1 MVRIT
6 PGPIIVALLGCLGAA
21 ALGLTTYTLPIQG
34 AASDPDLYALLSA
47 ALHDSP
53 KQLPPISVVLAVQA
67 VAPEPTAGD
76 SARPERVVPLQGAAA
91 ASEASNAWVTAAA
104 AADPAALREWL
115 GRWVWASA
123 VTDGDTVRLTLHRV
137 SFHRGCPWMSRLDA
151 VTARSPDFTTRLV
164 RVTGTC
170 PAMAS

>member
-34 AASDPDLYALLSA
+34 AASDPELFALLSA
-47 ALHDSP
+47 ALHDPP
-53 KQLPPISVVLAVQA
+53 KQIPPVSGTLAIEA
-67 VAPEPTAGD
+67 VAPEPIAGD
-76 SARPERVVPLQGAAA
+76 SALPEPAVPVEGAAA
-91 ASEASNAWVTAAA
+91 DSEKLSAWVTAAA
-104 AADPAALREWL
+104 TADPAALREWL
-115 GRWVWASA
+115 GRWVWATA
-123 VTDGDTVRLTLHRV
+123 VTTGDTVRLTLHRV
-137 SFHRGCPWMSRLDA
+137 SLHRGCPWMSRLDA

-170 PAMAS
+170 PAIAN

>member
-53 KQLPPISVVLAVQA
+53 KQLPPISVTLAVEA
-67 VAPEPTAGD
+67 VATEPTAGD
-76 SARPERVVPLQGAAA
+76 SAWPERAVPVGGAATV
-91 ASEASNAWVTAAA
+91 SEESSAWVTAAA

-115 GRWVWASA
+115 GRWVWATA
-123 VTDGDTVRLTLHRV
+123 VTAGDTVRLTLHRV
-137 SFHRGCPWMSRLDA
+137 SFHRGCPWLSRLDA
-151 VTARSPDFTTRLV
+151 VTARSADYRTRLV

-170 PAMAS
+170 PGIAN

>member
-6 PGPIIVALLGCLGAA
+6 PGPIIVALLCCLGAA

-53 KQLPPISVVLAVQA
+53 KQLPPISVTLAVEA
-67 VAPEPTAGD
+67 VATEQKEGD
-76 SARPERVVPLQGAAA
+76 SAWPERAVPVGGATTV
-91 ASEASNAWVTAAA
+91 SEESSAWLTAAA

-115 GRWVWASA
+115 DRWVWATA
-123 VTDGDTVRLTLHRV
+123 VTTGDTVRLTLHRL
-137 SFHRGCPWMSRLDA
+137 SFHRGCPWLSRLDA
-151 VTARSPDFTTRLV
+151 VTARSADYRTRLV

-170 PAMAS
+170 PGIAN